1 MTESLASYRCPP
13 IGGDYSD
20 ALLFDAD
27 LPAWLAAV
35 PDPGPLPYRLADVT
49 DLGPLLPGEPETTFT
64 TEPPRVEATDLPDAL
79 RELARQVEAA
89 LAHPAIREDCRYAL
103 VADLLRALADRV
115 RPEGGA
121 RWPR

>member
-35 PDPGPLPYRLADVT
+35 PDPGPLPYRLSGVT
-49 DLGPLLPGEPETTFT
+49 DLGPLLPGEGED
-64 TEPPRVEATDLPDAL
+64 ATLAAWPGRIAPADLPDAL

-115 RPEGGA
+115 RP
-121 RWPR
+121 